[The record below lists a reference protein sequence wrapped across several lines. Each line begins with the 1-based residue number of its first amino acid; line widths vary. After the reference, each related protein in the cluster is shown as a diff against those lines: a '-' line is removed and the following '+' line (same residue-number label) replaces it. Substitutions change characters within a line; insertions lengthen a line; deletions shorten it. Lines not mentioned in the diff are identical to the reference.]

1 MFDRAWGAIRSIPRR
16 CPVCRTRRKDP
27 LLMLRHL
34 QESGHRSCGCGGYHY
49 AHRPGSKC
57 CDSNPMCGVN
67 QAVRRGEDPAVIED
81 IALDIALDFLE
92 RTPSRHCERPNRRKP
107 SRTSRSTPAACPF

>member
-1 MFDRAWGAIRSIPRR
+1 MFDRVWGAIRTIPRR

-34 QESGHRSCGCGGYHY
+34 QESGHRSCCCGGYHY
-49 AHRPGSKC
+49 MHRPGSKC
-57 CDSNPMCGVN
+57 CDSNPMYSVN
-67 QAVRRGEDPAVIED
+67 QAVRRGEDAAVIED

-92 RTPSRHCERPNRRKP
+92 PTPTRHRASLRPHR
-107 SRTSRSTPAACPF
+107 SSRSARTTAAACPF